1 MKRFIPTAD
10 LVHVARGLLMGSA
23 DIVPGVSGGTVA
35 LILGIYQRLV
45 TAISRIDRQFL
56 ADVRRGAWRA
66 AAIHADLRFLVAL
79 GSGIVL
85 GILSL
90 STLMNHL
97 LEHERERTYAAFFG
111 LILASSVLVARAVA
125 RWTPLEPVLLIAGAY
140 AAWFI
145 VGLPLTQTPPEGN
158 TYVFLCGL
166 VAICAMILPGISGA
180 FILLVLGKY
189 KDITG
194 LLTDVRHGQI
204 TVDALLTIGVF
215 CAGCAI
221 GLLTFSRFLK
231 WLLGRHEPQTM
242 ALLCGVML
250 GSLRKIWPFQRDTT
264 PDEEEFKRKLFEPM
278 WPKQWDADVW
288 IAVGIA
294 VAAFVFVL
302 VLDRLAGGSRST

>member
-10 LVHVARGLLMGSA
+10 LVQVARGLLMGSA

-35 LILGIYQRLV
+35 LILGIYERLV
-45 TAISRIDRQFL
+45 SAISRIDMTFVGQLRQG
-56 ADVRRGAWRA
+56 RWRA
-66 AAIHADLRFLVAL
+66 AVEHADLRFLLAL
-79 GSGIVL
+79 GSGIAL

-97 LEHERERTYAAFFG
+97 LQHERERTYAAFFG

-125 RWTPLEPVLLIAGAY
+125 RWTWLEGALLIAGAV

-145 VGLPLTQTPPEGN
+145 VGLPAIQSPPEGN
-158 TYVFLCGL
+158 AYVFFCA
-166 VAICAMILPGISGA
+166 VIAICAMILPGISGA

-189 KDITG
+189 EDITG
-194 LLTDVRHGQI
+194 LLKDVLHGRI
-204 TVDALLTIGVF
+204 TVDAVLTIGVF

-221 GLLTFSRFLK
+221 GLLAFSRFLK

-250 GSLRKIWPFQRDTT
+250 GSLRKIWPFQRDLR
-264 PDEEEFKRKLFEPM
+264 PEIEEFKRKSFEPM
-278 WPKQWDADVW
+278 WPERWDAEVW
-288 IAVGIA
+288 IALIIA
-294 VAAFVFVL
+294 IAAFAFVI
-302 VLDRLAGGSRST
+302 VLDRLAGRRSK